1 MNKLQ
6 KFVIICVLALIISFF
21 LIDKLGKQLTKQLY
35 TYVNVES
42 TRIVSNIVNS
52 RINKILE
59 NNSLNE
65 LFVIEKTTNGEVEL
79 LDYNTQEVNRLL
91 RIIYDEIYKDLLAL
105 EEGKIEKFP
114 IATDLKFGRF
124 KKVDG
129 GVICEVPF
137 GTLKNNSF
145 YANYGPY
152 IPLKMSFKG
161 GLTTKIKTKLTSYGF
176 NSLVVE
182 VTAVIEIEERVS
194 LPVSSKNNK
203 IKIEAPLTIKI
214 IQGIIPEQY
223 YEKQLEKS
231 YPNQADN

>member
-137 GTLKNNSF
+137 GTLKNNAF
-145 YANYGPY
+145 YANYSPY